1 MPAEI
6 IGKCWHCAA
15 DLASVDYSRE
25 GACLGCGKQT
35 HCCRNCRFYQRGRP
49 NDCFEP
55 MAEPVGDKQRANFCG
70 YFEPTLSPRS
80 PTGASATDG
89 ADALRQAD
97 DLFK

>member
-6 IGKCWHCAA
+6 IGNCWHCGADLRAA
-15 DLASVDYSRE
+15 DYGRE
-25 GACLGCGKQT
+25 AACLVCGKPT

-55 MAEPVGDKQRANFCG
+55 MAEPVSDKQRANFCG
-70 YFEPTLSPRS
+70 YFEPTAS
-80 PTGASATDG
+80 PTRSDSNTGD
-89 ADALRQAD
+89 DALRQAA